1 MAVCV
6 CVCMRVCGTG
16 GYVIEMLTDPATI
29 TSKESDLISWQD
41 EWVGGVEVEGAG
53 DFALYTRTQLCLTPT
68 A

>member
-6 CVCMRVCGTG
+6 YVCMRVCGTG

-41 EWVGGVEVEGAG
+41 EWVGGVEVEGG
-53 DFALYTRTQLCLTPT
+53 GILLCTLEPSY